1 MLNRVI
7 DPDFTPTAL
16 QDRVVLGAE
25 QRDPVRLHGAI
36 TAALNLY
43 PHGYSYAHVFAPG
56 LDRLDGDAW
65 LWARDAINRHL
76 LDARRQP
83 AAYRR
88 PPLAI
93 ARPAR

>member
-1 MLNRVI
+1 MLDRVI
-7 DPDFTPTAL
+7 DPELTTSAL
-16 QDRVVLGAE
+16 QDRVVWGAE

-56 LDRLDGDAW
+56 LDRLHGDAL

-93 ARPAR
+93 SRPGP